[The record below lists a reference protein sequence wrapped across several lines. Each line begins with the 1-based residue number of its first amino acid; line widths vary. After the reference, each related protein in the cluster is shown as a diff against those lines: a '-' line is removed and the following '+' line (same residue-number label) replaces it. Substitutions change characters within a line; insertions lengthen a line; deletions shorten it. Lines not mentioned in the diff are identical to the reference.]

1 MVRNLSLKRKVL
13 VTGIGGPAGKSA
25 VAYFSEK
32 GFTVIGTDVRGVD
45 IKTDEF
51 SLVPLA
57 ADPSYAG
64 VLLEMI
70 RVKEPV
76 LLVPTVTEELLV
88 VAKLK
93 KEIEALGCALFIS
106 PPEAVE
112 IANDKLKTCR
122 FMEKNG
128 IPVPAAFDDLTPRDA
143 IAKELGFPFLSK
155 PCFGRGG
162 RGVKLYGSLEEA
174 RLDKREGL
182 VFQEFIPGDEFD
194 VNLFIDSGVV
204 RASAALKK
212 TVLKEGVV
220 GNAVSVERA
229 SNREVVE
236 LAVDAARALG
246 MEGPLDFDIRL
257 RDDKTPALLE
267 INARL
272 GGNVLHAREV
282 LDAMLTSLE
291 KGFECA

>member
-1 MVRNLSLKRKVL
+1 MKRKIL

-25 VAYFSEK
+25 VTYFIEK
-32 GFTVIGTDVRGVD
+32 GFPVIGTDIRDVD
-45 IKTDEF
+45 INAGEF
-51 SLVPLA
+51 RLVPPA
-57 ADPSYAG
+57 TDPSYAG
-64 VLLEMI
+64 TLLKMI
-70 RVKEPV
+70 KEKRPS

-88 VAKLK
+88 VSKLR
-93 KEIEALGCALFIS
+93 KEIEALGCVLFIS

-128 IPVPAAFDDLTPRDA
+128 IPVPAAFDDLTPGDV
-143 IAKELGFPFLSK
+143 IAGELGFPFLSK

-162 RGVKLYGSLEEA
+162 RGVKLYGTLEEF
-174 RLDKREGL
+174 RQDKREGL
-182 VFQEFIPGDEFD
+182 VFQEFIPGEEFD
-194 VNLFIDSGVV
+194 VNLFVDRGGVV
-204 RASAALKK
+204 RASAVLKK
-212 TVLKEGVV
+212 TALKEGMV

-229 SNREVVE
+229 DNREVAEV
-236 LAVDAARALG
+236 AVGAARLLG

-257 RDDKTPALLE
+257 RDDFTAALLE

-282 LDAMLTSLE
+282 LDAMLTSWE
-291 KGFECA
+291 KGLECA